1 MAEKDIS
8 GSLDLATKKATGFL
22 NIVQKIDTAFK
33 KLNKTASGVGS
44 AFGGGTGAGNTGVGN
59 SFSMGGSDASFSN
72 FMGGIGGGL
81 QNFGKGKIGIA
92 GAAMQAAGTGL
103 KIAGNIGNMM
113 PDVNATMSRM
123 SQGYNVA
130 IMNGM
135 SGGNNEFRASM
146 QRNSLAM
153 MGTGLTSA
161 GADMQVAGI
170 MASSGIAYSSDPNS
184 VYMRNLRQVSG
195 LAKYMNVDNSVAAQS
210 MADLT
215 SGATSAT
222 LMRNFGI
229 NTSDPVTGKM
239 LDFKDVASQFE
250 NLVGGGRK
258 HTVQGILDSYH
269 RGALGASLQ
278 NSGFDELQQ
287 QMIIQDLLSKAKTG
301 KGIDFAD
308 TEQMDK
314 LANDNPMLS
323 QYKLAASDTKQMGKA
338 EGAYKTGVDA
348 AVNGLT
354 MLNDAAGDLAAT
366 FGSLKAGVQTF
377 TGHRAGAGFLGAVG
391 DFFSGLAGG
400 GGSTSSIGMP
410 SPTSGMSSFASA
422 SGYSG
427 GGGGGGLTSSIGK
440 PSAPTPSG
448 SNSSGGG
455 GVAASNAKKQNTSA
469 QFKCIKPVRG
479 GRIIADWHTKGARW
493 KPDGLHKAVDWDVPE
508 GTTVLAA
515 HNGVV
520 HTHDRAGS
528 ELGKTVTLWWTDN
541 GSDRTYKTQYG
552 HLSGFL
558 VADGTVVK
566 QGTPI
571 AKSGRTGTN
580 CDGPHL
586 HFEVWKGT
594 ERVNPHNY
602 LIDGEPPAATTPDGT
617 TDNTSNGDS
626 GNAAGQNTQIGLPVS
641 LSASNQISFSSGALS
656 GTGSTDYYHT
666 GGGSS
671 STIGIDN
678 PLSGKYTSVNA
689 SKNYLAIGGASGL
702 GTSLLQGNQSGS
714 RSSNNVVINLS
725 IAQATD
731 AEAKIFAKKVKE
743 YIEQDNLM
751 SAMGRI

>member
-1 MAEKDIS
+1 MADKDVS
-8 GSLDLATKKATGFL
+8 SSLDLATKKATGFL

-59 SFSMGGSDASFSN
+59 SFTMGGSDASFSN
-72 FMGGIGGGL
+72 FMGGVGGGL
-81 QNFGKGKIGIA
+81 QNFGKGKIG
-92 GAAMQAAGTGL
+92 GFGLAMQAAGTGL
-103 KIAGNIGNMM
+103 KIAGNVGNMM
-113 PDVNATMSRM
+113 PDVNATMTRM

-135 SGGNNEFRASM
+135 AGKNNEFRANM
-146 QRNSLAM
+146 QRSSLAM

-229 NTSDPVTGKM
+229 NTSDPLTGKM
-239 LDFKDVASQFE
+239 YDFKDIANQFE

-258 HTVQGILDSYH
+258 HTTQGILDSYH

-287 QMIIQDLLSKAKTG
+287 QMIVQDLLNKAQGG

-308 TEQMDK
+308 TKQMDE

-348 AVNGLT
+348 AVSGLT
-354 MLNDAAGDLAAT
+354 ALNDVAGDLAAT
-366 FGSLKAGVQTF
+366 FGSLKSGIQTF

-391 DFFSGLAGG
+391 DFFSGLTG

-422 SGYSG
+422 SGYTSG
-427 GGGGGGLTSSIGK
+427 GGGGGGVTSSIGR

-448 SNSSGGG
+448 SNSSGGA
-455 GVAASNAKKQNTSA
+455 AASATNAKKQNTSV
-469 QFKCIKPVRG
+469 QFRCIKPVRG

-520 HTHDRAGS
+520 HTHDRPGS
-528 ELGKTVTLWWTDN
+528 ELGKTITLWWTDN

-552 HLSGFL
+552 HLSSFS
-558 VADGTVVK
+558 VPDGTPVK

-571 AKSGRTGTN
+571 GLSGRTGTN
-580 CDGPHL
+580 IDGAHL
-586 HFEVWKGT
+586 HFEVWKNT
-594 ERVNPHNY
+594 ERVNPHLY
-602 LIDGEPPAATTPDGT
+602 LIDGEPPAATPTDTG

-626 GNAAGQNTQIGLPVS
+626 GNAAGQNTQVGLPVS
-641 LSASNQISFSSGALS
+641 LSASNQISFSNGTLSGA
-656 GTGSTDYYHT
+656 GTTDYYHA

-671 STIGIDN
+671 SAIGIDG
-678 PLSGKYTSVNA
+678 PLSGKYASANA

-702 GTSLLQGNQSGS
+702 GTSLLQSSQSGS
-714 RSSNNVVINLS
+714 QASNNVVINLS

-731 AEAKIFAKKVKE
+731 AEAQLFAKKVKS

-751 SAMGRI
+751 NAMGRI